1 MNCTNGMRF
10 VDTNIL
16 LYSISTLLKEAPKA
30 AIARE
35 ILRSRD
41 LVLSVQVLQE
51 FYVQATRPSR
61 PDPLSHDEALAFIET
76 WKRFPIIDVTLGLF
90 DEAVKVKSRC
100 QLSYWDAAIIAAA
113 RQASCIEV
121 LSEDMNAGQDYGGV
135 KVVNPFAL

>member
-1 MNCTNGMRF
+1 MRF
-10 VDTNIL
+10 LDTNIL

-61 PDPLSHDEALAFIET
+61 TNPLSHDEALAFIET
-76 WKRFPIIDVTLGLF
+76 WKRFPIVDVTLGLF
-90 DEAVKVKSRC
+90 DEAVKVKARY
-100 QLSYWDAAIIAAA
+100 QLSYWDAAIISAA
-113 RQASCIEV
+113 RKFGCAEA
-121 LSEDMNAGQDYGGV
+121 LSEDMNAGQDYGRV
-135 KVVNPFAL
+135 RVVNPFAA

>member
-1 MNCTNGMRF
+1 M
-10 VDTNIL
+10 L
-16 LYSISTLLKEAPKA
+16 QKEAPKA
-30 AIARE
+30 AVARE

-61 PDPLSHDEALAFIET
+61 VDPLSHDEALAFIET
-76 WKRFPIIDVTLGLF
+76 WKRFPIVDVTLGLF
-90 DEAVKVKSRC
+90 DEAVKVKSRY

-113 RQASCIEV
+113 RQAGCTEV

-135 KVVNPFAL
+135 RVVNPFAP

>member
-1 MNCTNGMRF
+1 MRF

-61 PDPLSHDEALAFIET
+61 PDPLSHDEAIAFIET
-76 WKRFPIIDVTLGLF
+76 WKRFPIVDVTLGLF
-90 DEAVKVKSRC
+90 DEAVKVKSRY

-113 RQASCIEV
+113 RQAGCTEV

-135 KVVNPFAL
+135 RVVNPFAP

>member
-1 MNCTNGMRF
+1 MRF
-10 VDTNIL
+10 LDTNIL

-61 PDPLSHDEALAFIET
+61 ADPLSHDEAIALIET
-76 WKRFPIIDVTLGLF
+76 WKRFPVVDVTLGLF
-90 DEAVKVKSRC
+90 DEAVKVKSRY

-113 RQASCIEV
+113 RKAGCTEV
-121 LSEDMNAGQDYGGV
+121 LSEDMNAGQDYGGI
-135 KVVNPFAL
+135 KVVNPFAP